1 MTQEE
6 SRSISENCTWVQR
19 NPFTYGKVTVPFQRF
34 LEYDRDPNGNLVFNH
49 EQAVIIKRIYS
60 IFLQEM
66 TYHGIATQL
75 TEDGV
80 KSHGRKD
87 QWNQSTV
94 KSILSNEKYK
104 GDPLLQKSYTVDFLT
119 KKTKVNED
127 EIPQYYVEGNH
138 AAIYTFN
145 MFQREMVKRGK
156 TRNPIAVSALSH

>member
-6 SRSISENCTWVQR
+6 SRYISENCTWIQR
-19 NPFTYGKVTVPFQRF
+19 NRFTYGKVTVPFQR
-34 LEYDRDPNGNLVFNH
+34 LLGYDRDPDRNLVFNQ

-60 IFLQEM
+60 MFLQRM

-87 QWNQSTV
+87 QWNQSAV

-119 KKTKVNED
+119 KETKVNED

-138 AAIYTFN
+138 EAIYTFD

-156 TRNPIAVSALSH
+156 TRNTIAVAALSH